1 MFLCLRMIF
10 WIFWAIGINK
20 NITIGQVRKLA
31 TNNSLFHCVLITIRD
46 EFIQI
51 IIPPN
56 FLIFLII
63 PTNYLL

>member
-31 TNNSLFHCVLITIRD
+31 TNNSLFHRVLFTIKD

>member
-31 TNNSLFHCVLITIRD
+31 TNNSLFHRVLFTIKD

-56 FLIFLII
+56 FLILLII
-63 PTNYLL
+63 LTNYLL